1 MEEKLKNML
10 RLFLNSIR
18 DYEHEI
24 DAAITDDG
32 RDSEEFVNIF
42 IDSEDSFDYKDILSQ
57 LKERD
62 EIRENQAKKIIERQ
76 KKVCELESQLKEK
89 DKLLADIY
97 SYIQDSDNDYFIAI
111 RNRISNL

>member
-42 IDSEDSFDYKDILSQ
+42 IDSEDSFDYRDILSQ
-57 LKERD
+57 LKAER
-62 EIRENQAKKIIERQ
+62 E
-76 KKVCELESQLKEK
+76 
-89 DKLLADIY
+89 LLADIY
-97 SYIQDSDNDYFIAI
+97 SYIQHSDDDYFIAI